1 MHIIFGIQVKKK
13 KEKYHIL
20 FMSDSANMI
29 PIDLNK
35 TPQQISD
42 MYQCCQT
49 VIFWFLTDEK
59 LYICSL
65 VMVIRSWHYLVNI
78 HFVTSSLVSPRV
90 PCMLPTHVHFNIFPT
105 THLSHV
111 HDQPQGQ
118 GAPTPS
124 HNVAKS
130 IVLIIPEMEIEEL
143 TTEPEAWYYKDM
155 ETRPFVSS

>member
-1 MHIIFGIQVKKK
+1 MQILFGIWVKKLK
-13 KEKYHIL
+13 NKILYFIHVKFCKHDPYWPEQDPPTNIRYVSMLSNCHIL
-20 FMSDSANMI
+20 ILNRWKAVHLLPCNGNKILTLPRQYSFRHLVACVTKSA
-29 PIDLNK
+29 
-35 TPQQISD
+35 
-42 MYQCCQT
+42 
-49 VIFWFLTDEK
+49 
-59 LYICSL
+59 LYASHSCAFQ
-65 VMVIRSWHYLVNI
+65 H
-78 HFVTSSLVSPRV
+78 
-90 PCMLPTHVHFNIFPT
+90 LPLP
-105 THLSHV
+105 HLSHV